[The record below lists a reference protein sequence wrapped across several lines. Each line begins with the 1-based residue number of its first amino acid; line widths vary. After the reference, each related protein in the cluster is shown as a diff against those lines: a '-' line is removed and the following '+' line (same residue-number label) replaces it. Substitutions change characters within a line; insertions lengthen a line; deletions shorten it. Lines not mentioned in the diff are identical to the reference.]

1 MQYSKHPK
9 ADEMSDI
16 LSDFNNY
23 TNAQQSPV
31 GASKK
36 RIRRF
41 NIFDALSFRL
51 QAPGFNW
58 RKVLGSTDFG
68 VSMGLIV
75 RNIMELN
82 IKPLSGKFEIDVHDE
97 GYFVGHLEY
106 VGFRLD
112 IFRARVCF
120 KGRIAYNLNILQE
133 LGINSFSDL
142 ADIYDRTIGA
152 VVTNI
157 KEAIENFRQV
167 LGADVDVSYLFQL
180 LVDAVAELP
189 FIIEEFVVGPTLRR
203 ILEQLKQLPFIQKG
217 LMLVDE
223 ITTLYENVR
232 SDVLMFYQEISDCVT
247 VTLPW
252 VGETIKASIITIG
265 KSIVNFFR
273 NPLVSLRDVI
283 GAVFQLRTA
292 FEAVI
297 DCKDTLVSAAKFQGA
312 HIRGWMDLVNR
323 LRGIYDTTIETKDL
337 IIEQAKS
344 FSEIRDVSSFE
355 KSTGLDL
362 TVLRMKVYEDLKM
375 EFQRLIEPLA
385 PLLTIIEPFI
395 NAFTSVIKVIKS
407 AINAYEVLRDTYAKV
422 RDLIERIFGPKFHRK
437 FPKQIRGDDGCEQTS
452 CECGFYPTTSGNTKV
467 YRSGLQ
473 VEATVGNNLVAP
485 TGGMYLRLPNNQ
497 VLIYP
502 TGSFRKYVIMIYNV
516 KLIKSITYSGINV
529 QSGDVIGTV
538 SRSTCDPNFVHLT
551 VLTKSGKST
560 KDPSPFLQPRLLEV
574 PKWIQDCNEYKL
586 VVLGQVIRQGEI
598 IGKPDMKTKKTRGT
612 CKGGSHCSSANI
624 PAGNPPA
631 TMSSA
636 YKPKYKDSISSNTNA
651 RKGLLP
657 DASSNGPRA
666 PSNRQMGANLDK
678 FLTADQ
684 TEEFSKDE
692 GGFTLTVGEGGE
704 EFDFSVNSIKV
715 GAVLDILKNLGSSE
729 LNQIITTVENTIDY
743 LREVLDCNNEE
754 LVDPSLLD
762 LSSLKNAI
770 KIRGF
775 STEGDKQTLLDRLL
789 ELPPDLCSNIQK
801 SIPSGRWCSIS
812 NDCLIL
818 KCASALRMDFISYSV
833 TFSVRIDA
841 CKPSIIIQFQESEE
855 EIDLSNTFGGS
866 RDFMS
871 VSSEFMGLVTINLA
885 VTYILQGSDVSIDF
899 KAYLCMPSESSDDY
913 SHCISEIELLTGAVF
928 TIPSSFDC
936 TTNVR
941 KRNIRQASESSD
953 VTSCGIQIPDFR
965 EMTLSEF
972 VTYIKDLGSQTSNST
987 NNINQIMQDLRNVF
1001 LTELLNAI
1009 ISGESPITSEE
1020 TDFPTTFDVCVM
1032 GSFEIERVK
1041 NFFTLDKRVIIV
1053 FVPFRFIVKLDGFYG
1068 AELTLRLC
1076 FLSMVASAKATPFMG
1091 LILTASAALSLF
1103 IIDLGIKI
1111 VGRILDTSL
1120 PIQPSIGFKEF
1131 PLALRLRVDLQIIPL
1146 SITISFFLS
1155 LEINLFFFT
1164 ISKVLIDKEIFSWTA
1179 PAILINL
1186 LDVSNVDED
1195 SSPPLFSPVEEPD
1208 GARRRRAAGAPCAV
1222 SQVIG
1227 RDYTDPAFLL
1237 QIFVS
1242 DDRSQVELSYSV
1254 GTYSGGDDV
1263 VKDDRMNGNSVLIA
1277 RQLIHSIP
1285 LYWTARA
1292 SNSQGV
1298 SAASQC
1304 SLETYDTTLPIGR
1317 VDFSEFIYSSHPSV
1331 LIGEATILDDTK
1343 LINQLQAVGYGL
1355 GPFGDQTISYTSFNF
1370 DASPTSITHRGVE
1383 DFILIRNKRLGVVPF
1398 KVNSGVELDDCVADC
1413 INFPTKCF
1421 SINYAI
1427 VPRICELLNYI
1438 AGDSSLEFEFDA
1450 QYSYYEKR
1458 GVGEHATFVYEN
1470 LPLVHNTLYFLNIYL
1485 VNELLY
1491 EKYLY
1496 SPGMLLDF
1504 TPPQPGF
1511 IMNATI
1517 NETRHDGC
1525 TAAFNQRCEP
1535 PEYVTPLEYHYFLQD
1550 GPGSECVFNGPIVG
1564 TDLRFTRLNTF
1575 LSIVFQGYHDLES
1588 GEFYKNILYFTWA

>member
-1 MQYSKHPK
+1 
-9 ADEMSDI
+9 MSDI

-23 TNAQQSPV
+23 TNTQQSPV
-31 GASKK
+31 GASKR

-41 NIFDALSFRL
+41 NIFEALSFRL

-58 RKVLGSTDFG
+58 KKVLGSTDFG
-68 VSMGLIV
+68 ISMGLIV
-75 RNIMELN
+75 RNIMELD

-97 GYFVGHLEY
+97 GYIVGHLEY
-106 VGFRLD
+106 IGLRLD

-152 VVTNI
+152 VVANI
-157 KEAIENFRQV
+157 KEAIENFRRV
-167 LGADVDVSYLFQL
+167 LGVEIDVSYIFQL

-189 FIIEEFVVGPTLRR
+189 FIIEKFVVGPTLRR
-203 ILEQLKQLPFIQKG
+203 IFEQLKQLPFIQKG
-217 LMLVDE
+217 LMLIDE

-252 VGETIKASIITIG
+252 VGETIKTSIITIG
-265 KSIVNFFR
+265 ESIVNFFR
-273 NPLVSLRDVI
+273 NPLISLRDVI

-297 DCKDTLVSAAKFQGA
+297 DCKDTLVNAAKFQGA

-323 LRGIYDTTIETKDL
+323 LRGIFQTTIEAKDL

-362 TVLRMKVYEDLKM
+362 TVLRMKVYDDLKIALN
-375 EFQRLIEPLA
+375 EFIEPLT
-385 PLLTIIEPFI
+385 PLLNVIEPFVD
-395 NAFTSVIKVIKS
+395 AFTSVVKLIKS
-407 AINAYEVLRDTYAKV
+407 AINAYEILRDTYAKV
-422 RDLIERIFGPKFHRK
+422 KDLIERIFGPKFHRK
-437 FPKQIRGDDGCEQTS
+437 FPRQLRGDDGCEQTS
-452 CECGFYPTTSGNTKV
+452 CECGFFPTTSGNTKV

-473 VEATVGNNLVAP
+473 VEATVGNDLVAP
-485 TGGMYLRLPNNQ
+485 TGGFYLRVPNNQ

-502 TGSFRKYVIMIYNV
+502 TGSFSKYVIVIHHV

-538 SRSTCDPNFVHLT
+538 SQSPCEPNFVHLT

-598 IGKPDMKTKKTRGT
+598 IGKPDMETKKSRGT
-612 CKGGSHCSSANI
+612 CKSGPQCSKANI
-624 PAGNPPA
+624 PKGNTP
-631 TMSSA
+631 TSKST
-636 YKPKYKDSISSNTNA
+636 YKPKYKDSVSSNENA
-651 RKGLLP
+651 RKGLMP
-657 DASSNGPRA
+657 DASSNGPRT
-666 PSNRQMGANLDK
+666 PSNRPMGANLDK
-678 FLTADQ
+678 FLTTDQ

-692 GGFTLTVGEGGE
+692 GGFTLTVGEGGGE

-729 LNQIITTVENTIDY
+729 LNQVITTVENTIDY
-743 LREVLDCNNEE
+743 LRDVLDCNNEE

-762 LSSLKNAI
+762 LSSLKNAV

-789 ELPPDLCSNIQK
+789 ELPQDLCPHIHK

-812 NDCLIL
+812 EDCLIL
-818 KCASALRMDFISYSV
+818 KCASALQMDFISYSV
-833 TFSVRIDA
+833 TFSVIIDP
-841 CKPSIIIQFQESEE
+841 CKPSIILQFEESEE
-855 EIDLSNTFGGS
+855 EINLSKTYGGS
-866 RDFMS
+866 REFMS
-871 VSSEFMGLVTINLA
+871 VSSEFMDLVTVNLA
-885 VTYILQGSDVSIDF
+885 VTYTFQDPVVTIDF
-899 KAYLCMPSESSDDY
+899 KAYLCMPNESSDDF

-928 TIPSSFDC
+928 EIPSSFDC
-936 TTNVR
+936 GINMR

-953 VTSCGIQIPDFR
+953 VTSCGIKIPDFR

-972 VTYIKDLGSQTSNST
+972 VTYIKDLGSKTSDST
-987 NNINQIMQDLRNVF
+987 NDINQIMQDLRNVF

-1009 ISGESPITSEE
+1009 ISGESPVTSGE

-1041 NFFTLDKRVIIV
+1041 NFFMVDKRVIVV
-1053 FVPFRFIVKLDGFYG
+1053 FVPFRFIVSLDGFYG
-1068 AELTLRLC
+1068 VDLSLRLC
-1076 FLSMVASAKATPFMG
+1076 FLSMVASAKAVPFAG

-1103 IIDLGIKI
+1103 VIDVGVRI
-1111 VGRILDTSL
+1111 VARILETRL

-1131 PLALRLRVDLQIIPL
+1131 PLALRLRVDLVIIPI
-1146 SITISFFLS
+1146 SISISFFLS

-1164 ISKVLIDKEIFSWTA
+1164 ISKVLIDKVIFSWTA

-1186 LDVSNVDED
+1186 LDVSNVDKD
-1195 SSPPLFSPVEEPD
+1195 SSPPLFSPVED
-1208 GARRRRAAGAPCAV
+1208 GARRRRAAGVPCAV

-1237 QIFVS
+1237 QIFVT
-1242 DDRSQVELSYSV
+1242 DDKSQVELSYSV
-1254 GTYSGGDDV
+1254 GTYSGGDDI
-1263 VKDDRMNGNSVLIA
+1263 VKNDKMNGNSVLIA

-1292 SNSQGV
+1292 TNSQGA

-1317 VDFSEFIYSSHPSV
+1317 VDFSEFIYSSNPSV

-1343 LINQLQAVGYGL
+1343 LIKQFQAVGYGI
-1355 GPFGDQTISYTSFNF
+1355 GPFGDQTIPYTSFNF
-1370 DASPTSITHRGVE
+1370 DASFTSITHRGVE
-1383 DFILIRNKRLGVVPF
+1383 DFIRIQNKRLGVVPF
-1398 KVNSGVELDDCVADC
+1398 KVNNGVELDDCVADC
-1413 INFPTKCF
+1413 IQFPTKCF
-1421 SINYAI
+1421 SINYAV
-1427 VPRICELLNYI
+1427 VPRVCELLNYI

-1458 GVGEHATFVYEN
+1458 GVGEHATFVFEN

-1535 PEYVTPLEYHYFLQD
+1535 PEYVTPLKYHYFLQD

-1575 LSIVFQGYHDLES
+1575 LSIVFQGFYDLES
-1588 GEFYKNILYFTWA
+1588 GEFYNIFSYTSYMGVASMWDW